1 MEVQTRPARPDDVD
15 AAVPLIYCSGE
26 HEYDYAFATRRHT
39 APEFVRAAF
48 LGRSRSDS
56 YRGFHVVVVDGKV
69 VGIGSFVG
77 GGDLTVGNTLNIL
90 WDALRLYGLREFWG
104 VLRRGLR
111 LQAVMPPPARD
122 ELFIQKLGVSPEMR
136 GRGLGTALVN
146 EWIAAAREKGFRR
159 CVLDVTATNPGAQR
173 LYERMGFE
181 VTGERRLRTDDAGT
195 EVLTQRRMALEL

>member
-1 MEVQTRPARPDDVD
+1 MEVETRPASPDDVD

-39 APEFVRAAF
+39 ASEFIRAAF
-48 LGRSRSDS
+48 LGGSRSDS
-56 YRGFHVVVVDGKV
+56 YRGFHVVVVHGKV

-77 GGDLTVGNTLNIL
+77 GGDLTIGNTLRFL

-111 LQAVMPPPARD
+111 LQAVMPPPGRD
-122 ELFIQKLGVSPEMR
+122 ELFIQKVGVSPEMR
-136 GRGLGTALVN
+136 GRGLGTALIS
-146 EWIAAAREKGFRR
+146 ERIAAAREKGFRR
-159 CVLDVTATNPGAQR
+159 CVLDVAATNPGAQR

-181 VTGERRLRTDDAGT
+181 VTGERRLRMDDAGT
-195 EVLTQRRMALEL
+195 KVPPQRRMTLEL